1 VLSYLVPQP
10 RTNGA
15 EIFGRYATAAMDIS
29 DGLAGDLLKLCR
41 ASRVGADVDAARV
54 PLSQAAGAALARD
67 STLLEPVLTGG
78 DDYEILATVPAGK
91 LEAMRSEAAA
101 KGVAVTEIGTIRAR
115 EGPVRVLDQ
124 HGKALAFARASFS
137 HF

>member
-1 VLSYLVPQP
+1 MNRRSFI
-10 RTNGA
+10 TM
-15 EIFGRYATAAMDIS
+15 FGGSAAAWP
-29 DGLAGDLLKLCR
+29 L
-41 ASRVGADVDAARV
+41 AARAQQPDRV
-54 PLSQAAGAALARD
+54 RR
-67 STLLEPVLTGG
+67 
-78 DDYEILATVPAGK
+78 ILATVPAGK
-91 LEAMRSEAAA
+91 LEAVRSEAAA